1 MATGKNYSN
10 AVHALPVV
18 AAVVALAFFVPRTS
32 NRNANVSA
40 PNAAPAPSVLQREP
54 PRTAEEGLINWATD
68 RGAQIGFEL
77 RKSPEGYRGAYATK
91 DYNVGQQIAVIPSEL
106 TIPLE
111 NNGGFPAEHAHALAI
126 KMSTNPTF
134 MAQFSPYFSTL
145 PMPNETVTSEVFTD
159 KMMGELQSA
168 KLKDLVER
176 ERTIMAGVYYGKYTN
191 RETNKTYEPIPKALG
206 GKDAFPVVLFAHLTS
221 IISTREFTFYNED
234 GSRAADR
241 MVPVVD
247 MINTDAD
254 KLNAQQYNDGSSLVI
269 RARNPIKKGEE
280 LFLAYLPGLDHR
292 NDVSLTGYGFIRSLE
307 RPLLPASD
315 LPTFDTEHPYGETP
329 STDDVFYGPEGS
341 YNTEEELE
349 RLKKLLADCP
359 TTLAEDEA
367 ALLSDGKNDETIDL
381 NNYRSR
387 VIVEFRVERKKA
399 LISAIEAV
407 EKELALKSEAS

>member
-1 MATGKNYSN
+1 MLNFPIQNKMATGKNYSN

-68 RGAQIGFEL
+68 RGAQVSFKTFTLRGKTLPRTSTASLSVATNTITFTHFILINSLIYQIGFEL

-254 KLNAQQYNDGSSLVI
+254 KLNAQQYSE
-269 RARNPIKKGEE
+269 K
-280 LFLAYLPGLDHR
+280 FGL
-292 NDVSLTGYGFIRSLE
+292 I
-307 RPLLPASD
+307 
-315 LPTFDTEHPYGETP
+315 
-329 STDDVFYGPEGS
+329 
-341 YNTEEELE
+341 
-349 RLKKLLADCP
+349 
-359 TTLAEDEA
+359 
-367 ALLSDGKNDETIDL
+367 I
-381 NNYRSR
+381 
-387 VIVEFRVERKKA
+387 IV
-399 LISAIEAV
+399 LIY
-407 EKELALKSEAS
+407 